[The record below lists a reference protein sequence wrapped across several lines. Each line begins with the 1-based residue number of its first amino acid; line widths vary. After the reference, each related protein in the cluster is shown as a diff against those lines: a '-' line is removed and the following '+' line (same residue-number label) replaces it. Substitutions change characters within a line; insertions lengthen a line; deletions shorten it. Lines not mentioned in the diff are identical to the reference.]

1 MAETAVRPSAS
12 QKKVPAAT
20 SRERGGGTPAS
31 AVARVADIRRELAAH
46 DHRYYVLDAPTISDA
61 EYDSLFRELQ
71 ALEEQFPALVTP
83 ESPTQ
88 RVGGAAAATFEAV
101 AHRVPMLSLNNAFS
115 AEEAEAFDRRVRQG
129 LGVDEVEYAV
139 EPKFDGLA
147 VSLRYEHGRF
157 TIGAT
162 RGDGSSGEN
171 VTANLRTVGA
181 IPLAL
186 AGDAIPPFIEVRGE
200 VLMMKGDFLALND
213 AQAAK
218 GEKPFANPR
227 NAAAGGLRQLDARI
241 TASRR
246 LAFYAY
252 GIGDVHWGPDA
263 PPATHEGLLLL
274 LAKLHLPVTK
284 ERAVVRGLSGL
295 LGYYRRMGE
304 RRAGLPFE
312 IDGVVYKVN
321 ALAQQERLGFVSRAP
336 RFAIAHKF
344 PAEEMATEVV
354 GIDVQVGRTGA
365 ITPVAR
371 LKPVFVGGVTVTNA
385 TLHNEDEVHR
395 KDVRV
400 GDTVIVRRAGDVIPE
415 VVRVVAERR
424 PDGTLPFALPAQCP
438 QCGSAIARLPDE
450 AVARCTGGLFCP
462 AQRKQAL
469 LHFASRRAVDIEGL
483 GDKLVDQLVDA
494 GLVRT
499 PADVFRLGT
508 AELAALERMAEKS
521 AANVVAAIEKSKDTT
536 LARFVFGLGI
546 RHVGEA
552 TAKDLARHFGGL
564 DALLE
569 ADLPML
575 LEVRDVGPVLAESIV
590 RFFAEPHNRDVI
602 AALRAAGMRWPE
614 HAPERAPAG
623 HLTGLTFVLTGTLP
637 TLSREEA
644 KARIEAEGGKVAAS
658 VSKKTS
664 YVIAGTDAGSKLAK
678 AEELGLPILDER
690 GLVQLLSANRETR

>member
-1 MAETAVRPSAS
+1 
-12 QKKVPAAT
+12 
-20 SRERGGGTPAS
+20 
-31 AVARVADIRRELAAH
+31 L
-46 DHRYYVLDAPTISDA
+46 
-61 EYDSLFRELQ
+61 
-71 ALEEQFPALVTP
+71 
-83 ESPTQ
+83 
-88 RVGGAAAATFEAV
+88 
-101 AHRVPMLSLNNAFS
+101 
-115 AEEAEAFDRRVRQG
+115 
-129 LGVDEVEYAV
+129 
-139 EPKFDGLA
+139 
-147 VSLRYEHGRF
+147 
-157 TIGAT
+157 
-162 RGDGSSGEN
+162 
-171 VTANLRTVGA
+171 
-181 IPLAL
+181 
-186 AGDAIPPFIEVRGE
+186 
-200 VLMMKGDFLALND
+200 
-213 AQAAK
+213 
-218 GEKPFANPR
+218 
-227 NAAAGGLRQLDARI
+227 
-241 TASRR
+241 
-246 LAFYAY
+246 
-252 GIGDVHWGPDA
+252 
-263 PPATHEGLLLL
+263 PATG
-274 LAKLHLPVTK
+274 
-284 ERAVVRGLSGL
+284 ERAVVRGLAGL

-321 ALAQQERLGFVSRAP
+321 PLGQQERLGFVSRAP

-344 PAEEMATEVV
+344 PAEEMATAVV

-415 VVRVVAERR
+415 VVRVVAEKR

-438 QCGSAIARLPDE
+438 QCSSAIARLPDE

-499 PADVFRLGT
+499 PADVFKLGT

-521 AANVVAAIEKSKDTT
+521 AANVVAAIEKSKATT

-564 DALLE
+564 DALLD
-569 ADLPML
+569 ADVPML

-602 AALRAAGMRWPE
+602 AALRAAGVRWPE
-614 HAPERAPAG
+614 HAPERALAG

-690 GLVQLLSANRETR
+690 GLVQLISANRET